1 MRNILRFIA
10 AAAITLAGV
19 TASASPTEYGF
30 SLAGSGFSASGI
42 FSVVGTSTPGSYL
55 VTGITG
61 QVDGTAIDALLAP
74 GLYGANDNLL
84 EPLGVPPVDIAGIA
98 FTAAGVSFNLYA
110 DGGALGSP
118 VGMGFCRS
126 TQSAACL
133 SVMNGSAVRS
143 FALNAVPEP
152 GAASL
157 AMLALMACG
166 WATRRTRAGA

>member
-10 AAAITLAGV
+10 AAAITFAGV
-19 TASASPTEYGF
+19 TASASPTAYGF
-30 SLAGSGFSASGI
+30 SFTGESFLASGI
-42 FSVVGTSTPGSYL
+42 FSVVDTATPGSYL
-55 VTGITG
+55 VTGISG
-61 QVDGTAIDALLAP
+61 QVDGTAIGGMLAP
-74 GLYGANDNLL
+74 GFYGANDNLL
-84 EPLGVPPVDIAGIA
+84 NPLLAPPVGIAGIA
-98 FTAAGVSFNLYA
+98 FTAAGVNFNLYA
-110 DGGALGSP
+110 DGGELSSP

-126 TQSAACL
+126 TQSGACL
-133 SVMNGSAVRS
+133 SVLNGSAVSS